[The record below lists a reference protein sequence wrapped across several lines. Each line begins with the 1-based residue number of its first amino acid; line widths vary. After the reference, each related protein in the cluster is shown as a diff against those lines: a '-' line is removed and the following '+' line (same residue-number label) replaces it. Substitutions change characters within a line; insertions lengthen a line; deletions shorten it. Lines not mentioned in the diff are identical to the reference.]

1 MKPDPGFPGTAP
13 YVYTQGLAVGDVD
26 NDGKAEILVGTVESG
41 VRPGDEKP
49 YHGGRIHLFK
59 FDRRRDFTR
68 VWLSDW
74 TLPAHIPAFAVADL
88 DGDGRNEFIYEGQFV
103 YKATADG
110 KAYSARPLCPECAT
124 LFNAVV
130 GELPELRE
138 PTTAVRIVP
147 VRSSLPGQRIAT
159 GQSTDVTLTLRS
171 VWAAAKDVTVQVTS
185 TDPRLTVRPG
195 VLRLPAIPAGGI
207 AALPHFALTA
217 TRIPSGKAAG
227 EGQSDN
233 VGLQLEIRAAGDYRQ
248 SLWLGVTI
256 VSPQK

>member
-1 MKPDPGFPGTAP
+1 MRRDGVACTA
-13 YVYTQGLAVGDVD
+13 D
-26 NDGKAEILVGTVESG
+26 SG
-41 VRPGDEKP
+41 RSV
-49 YHGGRIHLFK
+49 
-59 FDRRRDFTR
+59 DRR
-68 VWLSDW
+68 S
-74 TLPAHIPAFAVADL
+74 
-88 DGDGRNEFIYEGQFV
+88 GDPV
-103 YKATADG
+103 YAS
-110 KAYSARPLCPECAT
+110 YRP
-124 LFNAVV
+124 
-130 GELPELRE
+130 
-138 PTTAVRIVP
+138 
-147 VRSSLPGQRIAT
+147 
-159 GQSTDVTLTLRS
+159 
-171 VWAAAKDVTVQVTS
+171 KDVTVRVTS